1 MKEDDKIDEKGWDKM
16 KLNEEM
22 IETYCLVH
30 DMIQYDDG
38 TFNQLTST

>member
-1 MKEDDKIDEKGWDKM
+1 M

-22 IETYCLVH
+22 IETDCLVY
-30 DMIQYDDG
+30 DMIQYDDDDDDDG